1 MWLTL
6 AFTSAA
12 LLGFYDA
19 AKKQS
24 LTGNAVLPVLLL
36 NTLFSALFLLPMIV
50 SAECGFGWF
59 DGTILAA
66 SSGTLRAHGLV
77 LLKAV
82 IVLTSWIFGYF
93 AMKHLPITI
102 VGPINAT
109 RPVMVLVGAMLI
121 FGERLNAC
129 QWTGVVLTLL
139 SLFLLSRSSRR
150 EGVDFRHNVWILCIA
165 VAALAAVVSGLYD
178 KYIMARLDPVFVQ
191 GWCNLYLFGLMSV
204 VVGILWWPRRR
215 TTTPFHWTCSSSCW
229 PISPISTPCTSP
241 TPWSPS
247 CRWSA
252 AVRSSSL
259 SCAAPC
265 CSASTTSAPKLSIWP
280 LSSSACS
287 SSGWGRGNDDRVEAR
302 DLHAHLSVWAQTGFR
317 SRNRRCQ
324 NKKTTH
330 CGLSFFIC
338 GIVGPGHI
346 SCSSRLTVFAI
357 SASPGA

>member
-191 GWCNLYLFGLMSV
+191 SWYNLYQFFMMAVLTAV
-204 VVGILWWPRRR
+204 VWWPKRHAS
-215 TTTPFHWTCSSSCW
+215 TPFHWSW
-229 PISPISTPCTSP
+229 AIPLISVFLSLADFAYLMALREPDAMISVVSMVRRGSVVVSFACGALLF
-241 TPWSPS
+241 
-247 CRWSA
+247 RERNLRA
-252 AVRSSSL
+252 KAV
-259 SCAAPC
+259 
-265 CSASTTSAPKLSIWP
+265 
-280 LSSSACS
+280 
-287 SSGWGRGNDDRVEAR
+287 
-302 DLHAHLSVWAQTGFR
+302 DLILILVGMVFLWLG
-317 SRNRRCQ
+317 SR
-324 NKKTTH
+324 
-330 CGLSFFIC
+330 
-338 GIVGPGHI
+338 
-346 SCSSRLTVFAI
+346 
-357 SASPGA
+357 

>member
-77 LLKAV
+77 LFKAV

-191 GWCNLYLFGLMSV
+191 SWYNLYQFFMMAVLTAV
-204 VVGILWWPRRR
+204 VWWPKRHAS
-215 TTTPFHWTCSSSCW
+215 TPFHWSW
-229 PISPISTPCTSP
+229 AIPLISVFLSLADFAYLMALREPDAMISVVSMVRRGSVVVSFACGALLF
-241 TPWSPS
+241 
-247 CRWSA
+247 RERNLRA
-252 AVRSSSL
+252 KAV
-259 SCAAPC
+259 
-265 CSASTTSAPKLSIWP
+265 
-280 LSSSACS
+280 
-287 SSGWGRGNDDRVEAR
+287 
-302 DLHAHLSVWAQTGFR
+302 DLILILVGMVFLWLG
-317 SRNRRCQ
+317 SR
-324 NKKTTH
+324 
-330 CGLSFFIC
+330 
-338 GIVGPGHI
+338 
-346 SCSSRLTVFAI
+346 
-357 SASPGA
+357 